1 MAGIAAGFALEQ
13 LHPWCVRRRPGGW
26 ALIAAGGIVIA
37 GAVRAA
43 ATNDLARPERL
54 VTSGPYA
61 LSRNPM
67 YVGWF
72 MAQVGIGLVTGSG
85 WVLATLPAVGAGLHR
100 DVVREERRLAR
111 SFGDEYERYSEKVG
125 RYLPRR

>member
-1 MAGIAAGFALEQ
+1 MAGIAVGFALERI
-13 LHPWCVRRRPGGW
+13 HPWRVGRRSGGW

-37 GAVRAA
+37 GAVKAA
-43 ATNDLARPERL
+43 ATNDLARPDRL

-67 YVGWF
+67 YVGWIL
-72 MAQVGIGLVTGSG
+72 AQAGIGLVTGSG

-111 SFGDEYERYSEKVG
+111 TFGDEYERYSERVG
-125 RYLPRR
+125 RYVPKQ

>member
-1 MAGIAAGFALEQ
+1 MAGIAAGLALEQ
-13 LHPWCVRRRPGGW
+13 VRPWRVRRRSSGW
-26 ALIAAGGIVIA
+26 ALIATGGIVIA
-37 GAVRAA
+37 GALQAA
-43 ATNDLARPERL
+43 AANDLARPERL

-67 YVGWF
+67 YVGWVL
-72 MAQVGIGLVTGSG
+72 AQLGIGLITGSG
-85 WVLATLPAVGAGLHR
+85 WILATVPAVGAGLHR

-111 SFGDEYERYSEKVG
+111 TFGDEYERYSERVG